1 MAFIDGPASVLS
13 DAMIVHQYTLTM
25 AKEGNGIV
33 APDVGEY
40 PYLENRPAILAAM
53 PGTGWIFDGWD
64 GDDVEDQNAPL
75 TMIIMDD
82 DKSVTGVF
90 KEAVTLTI
98 IATGGGA
105 TTPPSGVITPYI
117 KGTTATIKAA
127 AITGYEFTEWTGDL
141 VGTKDVDTILMDS
154 NKTIGC
160 IFRPKADPAS
170 IYSKLYYGTD
180 SKKAYWNV
188 DNQWTFFATI
198 RHSLLEELGEDN
210 HLQYLTNE
218 RHDLAI
224 RHTLGDVVPHDSHAE
239 LSDIGINTHSQID
252 SHIDSTS
259 NPHAVTATQVGAMPS
274 GSGILFGSGDALPDA
289 DADHRDTLY
298 VVHGTSS
305 PAAPDKLYYCR
316 SADGGTTVE
325 WKEISFV

>member
-53 PGTGWIFDGWD
+53 PDTGWIFDGWD

-127 AITGYEFTEWTGDL
+127 AIAGYEFTEWTGDL

-198 RHSLLEELGEDN
+198 RHSLLEELGDDS
-210 HLQYLTNE
+210 HLQYHTDIRGDARYYKKSEVDALVASGGASLGFWEPITNGDATTPE
-218 RHDLAI
+218 LLFYD
-224 RHTLGDVVPHDSHAE
+224 GDVIMGEV
-239 LSDIGINTHSQID
+239 I
-252 SHIDSTS
+252 
-259 NPHAVTATQVGAMPS
+259 
-274 GSGILFGSGDALPDA
+274 
-289 DADHRDTLY
+289 
-298 VVHGTSS
+298 
-305 PAAPDKLYYCR
+305 
-316 SADGGTTVE
+316 
-325 WKEISFV
+325 

>member
-82 DKSVTGVF
+82 NKSVTGVF

-160 IFRPKADPAS
+160 IFLPKADPAS

-198 RHSLLEELGEDN
+198 RHSLLEELSDDN
-210 HLQYLTNE
+210 HLQYHTDIRGDARYYKKSEVDALVASGGASLGFWEPITNGDILTPE
-218 RHDLAI
+218 LIFCD
-224 RHTLGDVVPHDSHAE
+224 GDVVMGE
-239 LSDIGINTHSQID
+239 
-252 SHIDSTS
+252 
-259 NPHAVTATQVGAMPS
+259 V
-274 GSGILFGSGDALPDA
+274 
-289 DADHRDTLY
+289 R
-298 VVHGTSS
+298 
-305 PAAPDKLYYCR
+305 
-316 SADGGTTVE
+316 
-325 WKEISFV
+325 